1 MKKIYFL
8 FAMALTAFV
17 ANAQSPVT
25 IENGDFSLPANA
37 TKYTT
42 LSAHA
47 IPGWNSDDAT
57 ADNNGREASY
67 VAYMKNT
74 GGSIYN
80 VLAEVIPT
88 TETTYQLTFD
98 GWLVYNPE
106 APSEVDFVVTFSSLA
121 SGAASTERVP
131 IQTVTIK
138 LGVDPNSAQITI
150 PAAAAYAGKNLVI
163 EIDCNTPSVTNTN
176 TWVGYDTFA
185 LTRTNVTTSVKNTES
200 ISFRTY
206 PNPFKDNLKVESTDV
221 IKSVS
226 IYSVNGQRIKD
237 VTVNSTKANIGTSN
251 LSKGAYIL
259 KVESANG
266 SKTMSI
272 VK

>member
-17 ANAQSPVT
+17 ANAQTPVT
-25 IENGDFSLPANA
+25 IVNGDFSLPADA

-57 ADNNGREASY
+57 ADNNGREPNY

-98 GWLVYNPE
+98 GSLVYNPE
-106 APSEVDFVVTFSSLA
+106 APSEIDFVVTFSSLA
-121 SGAASTERVP
+121 SGAATTARVP

-138 LGVDPNSAQITI
+138 MGVDPNSAQVTI
-150 PAAAAYAGKNLVI
+150 PAAAAYAGENLVI
-163 EIDCNTPSVTNTN
+163 EVDLNTPSVTNTN
-176 TWVGYDTFA
+176 TWVDFDNFA
-185 LTRTNVTTSVKNTES
+185 LTRTVVAGVQNVKSTSV
-200 ISFRTY
+200 RTY
-206 PNPFKDNLKVESTDV
+206 PNPFKDNLKVESEEV
-221 IKSVS
+221 IKNVS

-259 KVESANG
+259 KVETANG
-266 SKTMSI
+266 SRTMNI